1 MAGRGRETSSAKT
14 KKLAICS
21 ALAALGVVTLTVG
34 SLFGVLDIS
43 MAVIASLFAIIAVIE
58 YGRSAP
64 WLVFAVTSVL
74 SLIIMP
80 QNTSAW
86 MYVLFF
92 GYYAILKE
100 KLERRGKVLSWI
112 LKEVIFN
119 VALALM
125 FVAAKLI
132 LYKNTSEPLIIYI
145 LLAVLCELVFP
156 IYDIALTRLISMYV
170 YKIRTRFRFK

>member
-1 MAGRGRETSSAKT
+1 MARKRRETSAQKT

-21 ALAALGVVTLTVG
+21 ALSALGVVTLILG

-58 YGRSAP
+58 YGGSAP

-74 SLIIMP
+74 SLMIMP
-80 QNTSAW
+80 QNSSAW
-86 MYVLFF
+86 MYMLFF
-92 GYYAILKE
+92 GYYAIIKE
-100 KLERRGKVLSWI
+100 KLERRNKILSWVF
-112 LKEVIFN
+112 KELIFN
-119 VALALM
+119 AALAAI
-125 FVAAKLI
+125 FVIGKLL

-145 LLAVLCELVFP
+145 ALIALCEMVFP

-170 YKIRTRFRFK
+170 YKIRNRFNFK